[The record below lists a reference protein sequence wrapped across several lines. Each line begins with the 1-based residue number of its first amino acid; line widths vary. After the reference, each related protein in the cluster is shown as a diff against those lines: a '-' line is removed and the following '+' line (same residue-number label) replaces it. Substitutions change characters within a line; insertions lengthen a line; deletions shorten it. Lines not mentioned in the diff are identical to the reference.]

1 MGSNLSVKNII
12 ATNWRL
18 HERKTRMGKYR
29 LDCRCWEQSRQEMTV
44 VWWMSW
50 HSRWKDRIDRIRIRT
65 VNGSLLECE
74 GKECYKLNLGPCGK
88 TNLLTPGCGGEK
100 YSVYWRK
107 PSKKNRKLML
117 KRPELPCGFLE
128 RIFIGSLWTS
138 LVSGKVTGW
147 CCRNLNIQPS
157 GSDWS
162 GLYVVVVSM

>member
-100 YSVYWRK
+100 YSVYWKHQIRRTGSSWVK
-107 PSKKNRKLML
+107 IPNSLMAF
-117 KRPELPCGFLE
+117 RPGVFFRATFGVRAVGCMIFL
-128 RIFIGSLWTS
+128 W
-138 LVSGKVTGW
+138 LVGGQSTGW
-147 CCRNLNIQPS
+147 C
-157 GSDWS
+157 
-162 GLYVVVVSM
+162 